1 MLDKAA
7 EQKVVTNATN
17 LYDRFFGS
25 TEESTCNITAA
36 QLPYFEGSF
45 WSYNAE
51 LLIQEIEREG
61 NNELQKKVKTLSR
74 RKLKGLMSNK
84 NKDCVDVDD
93 AKNILL
99 MQKVIIYVLN
109 VLSI

>member
-1 MLDKAA
+1 MSLLDKAA
-7 EQKVVTNATN
+7 EQRVVKNVTN
-17 LYDRFFGS
+17 LYDRFFVS

-36 QLPYFEGSF
+36 RLPYFEGSF

-61 NNELQKKVKTLSR
+61 NNELQKKVKSLSR
-74 RKLKGLMSNK
+74 RKLKGLVSNTS
-84 NKDCVDVDD
+84 KDCVDVDD

-99 MQKVIIYVLN
+99 MQKVIIIY
-109 VLSI
+109 I